1 MVARRTAEEAERT
14 RQDIVDAAR
23 ALFTAHGYAGT
34 ATATIVDAAG
44 VTRGALYH
52 HFADKAAVFQAVF
65 TELVAELDDTVNRA
79 AGAERTGYDA
89 FATGCRALL
98 DFVVRADYHQ
108 IAVLDAPAVLGP
120 DQWHAID
127 AGLGLDTVELGLKAL
142 AGEGRL
148 RVEPTR
154 AVAIAVFGA
163 LTEAGIV
170 LSRAEPGTPTR
181 DELVDAVLGL
191 LCRDDPGDPPDQAGQ
206 AGG

>member
-1 MVARRTAEEAERT
+1 TDCLYVKHGRPVVNGYVGTGRWIVARRTAEEAERT
-14 RQDIVDAAR
+14 RQAIVAAAR

-34 ATATIVDAAG
+34 ATATIVEAAG

-52 HFADKAAVFQAVF
+52 HLADKAAVFEAVF
-65 TELVAELDDTVNRA
+65 TELVTERDDTVNRA
-79 AGAERTGYDA
+79 AGAERPAYAA

-98 DFVVRADYHQ
+98 DFVVRPDYHQ

-148 RVEPTR
+148 RMAPSR
-154 AVAIAVFGA
+154 ALAIAVFGA
-163 LTEAGIV
+163 
-170 LSRAEPGTPTR
+170 
-181 DELVDAVLGL
+181 
-191 LCRDDPGDPPDQAGQ
+191 
-206 AGG
+206 